1 MANFY
6 RLSSAQEN
14 VDKDRRCCE
23 LLEKKSKRKFDL
35 FKTDPVR
42 AITSAHSKS
51 SSNQLVRFSGINMIH
66 INDNISPNDYLTSV
80 LILLA
85 KSTKYR
91 FKHKVRRATLRV
103 ITWKTNDNH
112 GAGRHNIRLIYFFLF
127 FFAFILRWHR
137 VCVWCIF
144 PVHDIRSG
152 LVGQRW
158 NADRYRS
165 RTPQHRGPMPE
176 RRRSQKWYVCV
187 S

>member
-1 MANFY
+1 M
-6 RLSSAQEN
+6 
-14 VDKDRRCCE
+14 
-23 LLEKKSKRKFDL
+23 
-35 FKTDPVR
+35 R

-51 SSNQLVRFSGINMIH
+51 SSNRLVRFSGINMIH

-127 FFAFILRWHR
+127 LFCFHSSMAS
-137 VCVWCIF
+137 CV
-144 PVHDIRSG
+144 VHFSG
-152 LVGQRW
+152 ARHQVW
-158 NADRYRS
+158 
-165 RTPQHRGPMPE
+165 PRGTALE
-176 RRRSQKWYVCV
+176 RRSISKPNSATSRPNARTAKKSEMVRMCLIITITQSQ
-187 S
+187 